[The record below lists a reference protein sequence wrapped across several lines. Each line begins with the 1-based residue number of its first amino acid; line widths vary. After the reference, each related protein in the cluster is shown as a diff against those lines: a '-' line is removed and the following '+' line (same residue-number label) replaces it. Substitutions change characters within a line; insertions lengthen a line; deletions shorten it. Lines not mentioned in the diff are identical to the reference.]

1 MYKPGYYLFE
11 GNLLE
16 YYGDDEVFDIDSGE
30 IYPVYIL
37 DVSEYKGG
45 FEQCNPTYH
54 DTDEI

>member
-37 DVSEYKGG
+37 DISEYKGG
-45 FEQCNPTYH
+45 FE
-54 DTDEI
+54 DDDVI